1 MRYQPLGNSGLLV
14 SVVGLGCNNFGR
26 RLDLAGTKSV
36 LDAAI
41 DEGIT
46 LLDTADI
53 YGPQGGS
60 ENLMGEALKGR
71 RDKIVLATK
80 WGNANADMGYGPAA
94 GAKGGRSYI
103 RIAVEKSLARLQ
115 TDYIDLYQMHSPDP
129 VTPIEETL
137 AALTELVQEGKV
149 RYVGSSNFAGWEIA
163 RADHV
168 ARENGFVRFISAQN
182 EYSLLERG
190 IEAEVI
196 PACQAYGQG
205 MLPFFPLANGLLT
218 GKVRRDTGAPSD
230 SRLAGRDGYLTDDKF
245 DRVEALEKWGAEHGH
260 SLLEIAIAGLLAQ
273 PTVGSVIAGA
283 TKPEQ
288 VKANAA
294 AGQWQPTA
302 QELADIDR
310 LAPGPAES

>member
-1 MRYQPLGNSGLLV
+1 
-14 SVVGLGCNNFGR
+14 
-26 RLDLAGTKSV
+26 
-36 LDAAI
+36 
-41 DEGIT
+41 
-46 LLDTADI
+46 
-53 YGPQGGS
+53 
-60 ENLMGEALKGR
+60 
-71 RDKIVLATK
+71 
-80 WGNANADMGYGPAA
+80 MGYGPAA

-103 RIAVEKSLARLQ
+103 RTAVEKSLARLQ

-137 AALTELVQEGKV
+137 AALTELVHEGKV
-149 RYVGSSNFAGWEIA
+149 RYIGSSNFAGWEIA

-182 EYSLLERG
+182 EYSLLERD

-205 MLPFFPLANGLLT
+205 LLPFFPLANGLLT
-218 GKVRRDTGAPSD
+218 GKVRRDTGAPPD
-230 SRLAGRDGYLTDDKF
+230 SRLAGREGYLTEDKF

-273 PTVGSVIAGA
+273 PAVGSVIAGA

-288 VKANAA
+288 VRANAA
-294 AGQWQPTA
+294 ASQWQPTA
-302 QELADIDR
+302 EELADINR
-310 LAPGPAES
+310 LAPPPASD